1 MEVKTKNTK
10 SKAQKTYEYL
20 RAKLLREAKRGG
32 LTAQEEKLF
41 KIVDIKPSK
50 LDFQELRKR
59 ANKVK
64 AEFKRIRKTK
74 KYKAERKL
82 RNEFYKELKE
92 YEDYELRREA
102 RRRLQNLPPDADQL
116 QSAYFKITI
125 YKRLLEEGLTR
136 RVNNKI
142 VRIKGVE
149 AVKIQIASLK
159 QANNPDYKKQAFIN
173 TYIEQLQLNG
183 VPDEYTSNVNGE
195 EITRQPIKEIAEYLQ
210 SLDPK
215 KITFLLD
222 TGQLND
228 IRFYYLWT
236 DSDTEAFINRLD
248 YLINNK
254 TKIQEQY
261 ETAYANEGEIIKI
274 IKRERKLKDKTIKQ
288 IHKNY

>member
-1 MEVKTKNTK
+1 MKNTK

-41 KIVDIKPSK
+41 KLVDIQPSK
-50 LDFQELRKR
+50 LNLNEIRKR
-59 ANKVK
+59 ASKVK

-82 RNEFYKELKE
+82 RNEFYKELNK

-116 QSAYFKITI
+116 QSAYFKITT

-142 VRIKGVE
+142 VRIRGVE
-149 AVKIQIASLK
+149 AVKTQISSLK

-183 VPDEYTSNVNGE
+183 VPDEYTSNENGE
-195 EITRQPIKEIAEYLQ
+195 EITRYPIMEIAEYLQ

-228 IRFYYLWT
+228 ISFYYLWD
-236 DSDTEAFINRLD
+236 DSDTEAFLKRLD
-248 YLINNK
+248 YLINSK

-288 IHKNY
+288 VHKNY

>member
-1 MEVKTKNTK
+1 MKNTK

-32 LTAQEEKLF
+32 LTAQEDKLF
-41 KIVDIKPSK
+41 KLVDIQPSK
-50 LDFQELRKR
+50 LNFKEIRER

-82 RNEFYKELKE
+82 RNEFYKELKD

-116 QSAYFKITI
+116 QSAYFKITT

-149 AVKIQIASLK
+149 AVKTQIASLK

-183 VPDEYTSNVNGE
+183 VPDEYTSNENGE

-222 TGQLND
+222 TGLLND
-228 IRFYYLWT
+228 ISFYYLWT

-254 TKIQEQY
+254 NKIQEQY

-288 IHKNY
+288 VHKNY

>member
-1 MEVKTKNTK
+1 MKNTK

-41 KIVDIKPSK
+41 KMVDIQPSK
-50 LDFQELRKR
+50 LDFKEISKR

-82 RNEFYKELKE
+82 RNEFYKELKD

-116 QSAYFKITI
+116 QSAYFKITT

-149 AVKIQIASLK
+149 AVKTQIASLK

-183 VPDEYTSNVNGE
+183 VPDEYTSNENGE
-195 EITRQPIKEIAEYLQ
+195 EITRHPIEEIAEYLQ

-228 IRFYYLWT
+228 ISFYYLWD
-236 DSDTEAFINRLD
+236 DSDTEAFIKRLD

-288 IHKNY
+288 VHKNY